1 MKCQHCG
8 APFTGHK
15 RKYCTPA
22 CRDER
27 NREYYRAKYEQE
39 SAERKADRPW
49 TLRANLVCWL
59 DKECIGCGEIKPRNA
74 FQSKESMPDGRAT
87 HCRACES
94 RRKAC
99 RYLFAT
105 EETRRKVKEGHTKWR
120 RSDAGKVFRAK
131 QRKNPEH
138 EKSYR
143 RKRLERLA
151 QQDDGTVTG
160 AVLRKEL
167 ARTRCP
173 YCATPMQTKDKQFDH
188 MHPLA
193 LGGLHSA
200 CNVLVCCAPCNGR
213 KAHLSYVD
221 WLTTLEPK
229 QRAACRALWVKRYG
243 APPEQV
249 PMMLPDPNVVMR
261 KAETL
266 KQRTTR
272 EAITEAK
279 RARAAW
285 FKRDAPDEWVAAYWE
300 GMGEPWRNQRLTD
313 GERYRVQYQND
324 PAYRAK
330 EIERA
335 RRFKERKPRITIN
348 GRRVHTESNNHDSYK
363 VLTGDTLRV

>member
-15 RKYCTPA
+15 RKYCAPA

-27 NREYYRAKYEQE
+27 NRQYYRGKHEQAKT
-39 SAERKADRPW
+39 ERKADRPW
-49 TLRANLVCWL
+49 ALGVTLVCWL
-59 DKECIGCGEIKPRNA
+59 ERECAACGQQKPRSA
-74 FQSKESMPDGRAT
+74 YRAGKAKSPDGLQSV
-87 HCRACES
+87 CRECES
-94 RRKAC
+94 RRNAC
-99 RYLFAT
+99 QWLFASD
-105 EETRRKVKEGHTKWR
+105 EQRRRLAESR
-120 RSDAGKVFRAK
+120 RAWSRSEAGKAWRAK
-131 QRKNPEH
+131 RPKNPEH

-160 AVLRKEL
+160 AVLRKEF

-285 FKRDAPDEWVAAYWE
+285 FKRNAPDEWMTAWYEAS
-300 GMGEPWRNQRLTD
+300 GKPWNNPRLGAGDKYRLRYQGDPVFREKQKARIQRYKA
-313 GERYRVQYQND
+313 GH
-324 PAYRAK
+324 
-330 EIERA
+330 
-335 RRFKERKPRITIN
+335 PRITID
-348 GRRVHTESNNHDSYK
+348 GRQVYEHRA
-363 VLTGDTLRV
+363 